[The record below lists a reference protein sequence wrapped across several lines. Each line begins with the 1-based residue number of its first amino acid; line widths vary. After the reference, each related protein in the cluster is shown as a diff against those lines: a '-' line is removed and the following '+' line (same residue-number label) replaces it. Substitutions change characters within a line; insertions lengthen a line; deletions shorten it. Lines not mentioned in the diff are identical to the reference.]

1 MKKFTS
7 TLILLL
13 LLAPTSGFAGGAGIG
28 GGDASQIWQIV
39 GDATNGIT
47 AGATGVS
54 AVANTAVATL
64 NTIIQP
70 ISAAVTAGAVL
81 SEIASGKAFIGG
93 GANGSAP
100 LFVKNTKSY
109 LDSVQNAEY
118 QQAISNLSTA
128 SGPYKDSILYSLA
141 MNARQSSASLTPL
154 TQSGMPAIIK
164 KNLCPDAILSARAE
178 ADIAAGLGQSGITYQ
193 ERKKQLYDTFGC
205 GSTTI
210 SPQAEKALLAANTQD
225 GSIGGLD
232 ALYNLT
238 VNRDNAYARNLA
250 VTTAVA
256 EKAEEA
262 KARALSS
269 ANANGGLLPQT
280 TSKKIEKDINGTKL
294 SAGNAP
300 LSPDQDILTP
310 VKSVADTATKAINSG
325 TNLALAGINS
335 ANALVG
341 ALSAGMSL
349 LDKGLGLF
357 GGSSSGGGSG
367 SGVSANLSA
376 PDTTVVDTT
385 RDMSEEEHTRV
396 TLPIKKQLTKHIDA
410 ITVLKSTNP
419 RELTLLMKYKGSLD
433 QLQQCNQRVQAANIP
448 TLASTSTL
456 AGLPDFLSSRYDK
469 INPKIEKIN
478 KEAPLIEPALTT
490 MKSTLEKVLSSR
502 NSKEIQRTFELKYQ
516 NLVDDGVIPDLVS
529 AATRETEYESVSALV
544 KKDENDEYKKFSEE
558 CSRLSDQI
566 APPAGSTDPVFST
579 GPAN

>member
-13 LLAPTSGFAGGAGIG
+13 LLTPVAGFAGGG
-28 GGDASQIWQIV
+28 GVGV
-39 GDATNGIT
+39 GDANSILQSAQWGTEGVI

-54 AVANTAVATL
+54 AIANTAIATL

-118 QQAISNLSTA
+118 QQAISNLSSA

-141 MNARQSSASLTPL
+141 MNARQSSAPLTPL

-164 KNLCPDAILSARAE
+164 KNLCPDAILSARAQ
-178 ADIAAGLGQSGITYQ
+178 ADIAAGLGQSGVTYQ
-193 ERKKQLYDTFGC
+193 QRKKQLYDTFGC

-210 SPQAEKALLAANTQD
+210 SPQAEKALLAANKQD

-232 ALYNLT
+232 ALYETT
-238 VNRDNAYARNLA
+238 VNRDNAYAHNMA

-280 TSKKIEKDINGTKL
+280 TAKKVEKDINGSKL

-335 ANALVG
+335 ANALVS
-341 ALSAGMSL
+341 ALSAGMTI

-357 GGSSSGGGSG
+357 GGSSSGGGG
-367 SGVSANLSA
+367 SGGSTSSRV
-376 PDTTVVDTT
+376 PDTTVIDTT
-385 RDMSEEEHTRV
+385 PNMSEEDHVRL

-410 ITVLKSTNP
+410 INVIKSTNP
-419 RELTLLMKYKGSLD
+419 RELNLLNKHKAKLD
-433 QLQQCNQRVQAANIP
+433 TLQQCNQRVQAANIP

-478 KEAPLIEPALTT
+478 KEAPLIEPALTA
-490 MKSTLEKVLSSR
+490 MKDTLEKVLSSR

-516 NLVDDGVIPDLVS
+516 NLVDDGIIPDLVS
-529 AATRETEYESVSALV
+529 AATRETDYESMSSLV
-544 KKDENDEYKKFSEE
+544 KSDENNELKKFSEE
-558 CSRLSDQI
+558 CASMSDQI